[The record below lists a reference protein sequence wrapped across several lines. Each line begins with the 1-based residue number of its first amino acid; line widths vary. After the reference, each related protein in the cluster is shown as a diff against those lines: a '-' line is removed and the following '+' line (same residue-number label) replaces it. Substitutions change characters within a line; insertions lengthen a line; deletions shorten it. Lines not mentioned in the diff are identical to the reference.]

1 MSKLFKI
8 LSSRTAWMFILLFAI
23 NGVTGIREQIPANIL
38 PIVDAALGL
47 LGVYFRVKPRV
58 DF

>member
-1 MSKLFKI
+1 MKKLATI
-8 LSSRTAWMFILLFAI
+8 LSSRTVWVFLILFTV
-23 NGVTGIREQIPANIL
+23 NGVTGIREQIPPAVL